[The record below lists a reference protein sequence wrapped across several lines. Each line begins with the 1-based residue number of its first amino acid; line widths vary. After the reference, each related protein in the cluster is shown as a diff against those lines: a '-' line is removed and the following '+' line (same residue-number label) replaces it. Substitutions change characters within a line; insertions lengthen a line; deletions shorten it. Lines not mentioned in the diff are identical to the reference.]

1 MCDFS
6 WEHSQFINLNRTIM
20 THYRCKIPAL
30 KDGVAKRT
38 MLLLFLQLRQQR
50 GLTSFV
56 EKNGINGKWLKIEEP
71 MDILVSKFFKILSL
85 KAHYQTEDEFIKDW
99 IEAGRKF
106 LKHVRKYKVD

>member
-56 EKNGINGKWLKIEEP
+56 EKNGVNGKWLKIEEP

-85 KAHYQTEDEFIKDW
+85 KAQYQTEDEFINDW